1 MEYQNEKQIA
11 DRAVQMLSASL
22 RSKTSSF
29 ADHVNRTEGD
39 VSLKDAEAKA
49 TVKKYGNRRE
59 GNQKFYMKKLSIR
72 MGKHGFI
79 QQYGVDTTRSG
90 GYRTRKHPRETT
102 YGFKAHYFGMRAQPF
117 INEAIEQ
124 SGVIPFVMEKITSL
138 RSEEIIVNIKRII
151 ENP

>member
-11 DRAVQMLSASL
+11 DKAVQMLTTAL

-29 ADHVNRTEGD
+29 AAHVNRSEGD

-49 TVKKYGNRRE
+49 TVKKYGTKRD
-59 GNQKFYMKKLSIR
+59 GNQSMYMRKLSIR
-72 MGKHGFI
+72 MGKHGFV
-79 QQYGVDTTRSG
+79 QQYGVNTTRSG
-90 GYRTRKHPRETT
+90 GTRTREKPKEVT
-102 YGFKAHYFGMRAQPF
+102 YGFKAHYFEMKPQPF

-138 RSEEIIVNIKRII
+138 RSEEIVFNVKKII
-151 ENP
+151 ENR